1 MTDQAAYSADYPV
14 ISVICRSSDEG
25 LLFHNMGECCDMKL
39 FLLGDSTCADKTPE
53 TRPETGWGECIQE
66 YLADGWVVDNRA
78 INGLSTK
85 DMIAKGL
92 FQAIVDDASEG
103 DAALIQFGHNDSKS
117 EDPMRYSAPWTQ
129 FIANLVYM
137 ADKLREKNVSTVFL
151 TPIARRRF
159 KDGIIVDTHG
169 DYPAAMKAAAYQAGC
184 PCIDLTIP
192 TMVWLQKEDPED
204 SKKYFMNFGPGLYPN
219 YPEGDSD
226 DTHLRPDGAG
236 YIAAMA
242 ADCLR
247 RIPRFP
253 AVL

>member
-1 MTDQAAYSADYPV
+1 
-14 ISVICRSSDEG
+14 
-25 LLFHNMGECCDMKL
+25 MKL

-53 TRPETGWGECIQE
+53 ARPETGWGECIQE

-117 EDPMRYSAPWTQ
+117 EDPVRYSAPWTQ

-169 DYPAAMKAAAYQAGC
+169 DYPAAMKAAAHQAGC

-192 TMVWLQKEDPED
+192 TMVWLQKEGPED
-204 SKKYFMNFGPGLYPN
+204 FPGPVGGLSSRAELVRNWIASIPDN
-219 YPEGDSD
+219 LPEMFRICISFRVHHEYERVSVEL
-226 DTHLRPDGAG
+226 HLLP
-236 YIAAMA
+236 YILSSLVCH
-242 ADCLR
+242 D
-247 RIPRFP
+247 
-253 AVL
+253 